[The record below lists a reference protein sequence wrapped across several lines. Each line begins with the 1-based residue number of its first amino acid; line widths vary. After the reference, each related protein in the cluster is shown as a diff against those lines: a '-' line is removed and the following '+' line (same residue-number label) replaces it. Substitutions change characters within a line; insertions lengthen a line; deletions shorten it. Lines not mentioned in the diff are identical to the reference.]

1 MHGKWSTWVVGKR
14 RANTGFW
21 MLLVIVAK
29 AYPGL
34 EEPHLAFFPICLK
47 TYTTGHPPQLCLN
60 MTMAH
65 FHQELLK
72 IKFLTVRPKPPT
84 FQTHRASDCPAE
96 VSPPSGKL

>member
-1 MHGKWSTWVVGKR
+1 
-14 RANTGFW
+14 

-72 IKFLTVRPKPPT
+72 IKFLTVRPKPPHSKPT
-84 FQTHRASDCPAE
+84 ERLIVLQKFPHLLESSNAGAFLRDRSESQQ
-96 VSPPSGKL
+96 VSME